1 MKISSPTAI
10 NRILQLFNTPR
21 ASVEQEFSPYFYRY
35 FSRFFKDSKK
45 FGGYIELCW
54 YLSQVTRAKNASV
67 LDLGCGFGMMATL
80 FGLFGAKEVMGYD
93 LNTEKIDL
101 FKKLLLYLDP
111 EVGNVKPVHGDS
123 SKIEFPDEYFDVV
136 VTNETLSHV
145 REMEHTIEEIYRIL
159 KPGGRLLVRDG
170 NNSLFLWGRVRR
182 RMFWRK
188 IEQGPVDPSA
198 FRSTDVLLPFIEV
211 RQKMILEKFPQMDRE
226 KVQLL
231 SQETKGMFGNEIF
244 EAVEKFQKTGR
255 IAARPKFRYRNPMT
269 GEFPEREINPF
280 RLKMMLIK
288 RGFEASFIP
297 YFYSESL
304 SGTEMMIKRFF
315 YLMGRYISILH
326 LFLTPGFA
334 ILGEKKRG
342 AKIDNNCH

>member
-1 MKISSPTAI
+1 
-10 NRILQLFNTPR
+10 
-21 ASVEQEFSPYFYRY
+21 
-35 FSRFFKDSKK
+35 
-45 FGGYIELCW
+45 
-54 YLSQVTRAKNASV
+54 
-67 LDLGCGFGMMATL
+67 MATF
-80 FGLFGAKEVMGYD
+80 FGLIGSREVVGYD
-93 LNTEKIDL
+93 LNTEKIEL
-101 FKKLLLYLDP
+101 FQKLLLYLGP
-111 EVGNVKPVHGDS
+111 EIKNVKPFLGDS
-123 SKIEFPDEYFDVV
+123 SKIEYPNGYFDVV

-188 IEQGPVDPSA
+188 IEQGPVDPSS
-198 FRSTDVLLPFIEV
+198 FRSTDIPLPFIEV

-226 KVQLL
+226 KIQLL
-231 SQETKGMFGNEIF
+231 SQETAGMFGNEIF
-244 EAVEKFQKTGR
+244 EAVEKFEKTGR
-255 IAARPKFRYRNPMT
+255 IPARPKFRYRNPMT

-297 YFYSESL
+297 YFYSESF

-315 YLMGRYISILH
+315 YLMGRYISIFH

>member
-1 MKISSPTAI
+1 MEISNLVAFSKI
-10 NRILQLFNTPR
+10 QKLFKTPKS
-21 ASVEQEFSPYFYRY
+21 SVEKEFSPYFYRY
-35 FSRFFKDSKK
+35 FSRYFKNPNK
-45 FGGYIELCW
+45 FEGYIGLCR
-54 YLSQVTRAKNASV
+54 YLSHVTKAKNASV

-80 FGLFGAKEVMGYD
+80 FGLYGAKEVVGYD
-93 LNTEKIDL
+93 LNKEKIDL
-101 FKKLLLYLDP
+101 FKQLLLYIDP
-111 EVGNVKPVHGDS
+111 EIKNVKPVLGDS
-123 SKIEFPDEYFDVV
+123 SKIEYPNGYFDVV

-182 RMFWRK
+182 RMFWRR

-198 FRSTDVLLPFIEV
+198 FRSTDIPLPFIEV
-211 RQKMILEKFPQMDRE
+211 RRKMILEKFPQMDRE
-226 KVQLL
+226 KIQLL
-231 SQETKGMFGNEIF
+231 SQETAGMFGNEIF
-244 EAVEKFQKTGR
+244 EAVEKFEKTGK
-255 IAARPKFRYRNPMT
+255 IPARPKFRYRNPMT

-280 RLKMMLIK
+280 RLKTMLIK

-297 YFYSESL
+297 YFYSESF

-315 YLMGRYISILH
+315 YLMGRYVSIFH

-334 ILGEKKRG
+334 LLGIKKT
-342 AKIDNNCH
+342 

>member
-1 MKISSPTAI
+1 MEISNLVAFSKI
-10 NRILQLFNTPR
+10 QKLFKTPKS
-21 ASVEQEFSPYFYRY
+21 SVEKEFSPYFYRY
-35 FSRFFKDSKK
+35 FSRYFKNPNK
-45 FGGYIELCW
+45 FEGYIGLCR
-54 YLSQVTRAKNASV
+54 YLSHVTKAKNASV

-80 FGLFGAKEVMGYD
+80 FGLYGAKEVVGYD
-93 LNTEKIDL
+93 LNKEKIDL
-101 FKKLLLYLDP
+101 FKQLLLYIDT
-111 EVGNVKPVHGDS
+111 EIKNVKPFLGDS
-123 SKIEFPDEYFDVV
+123 SKIEYPNRYFDVV

-182 RMFWRK
+182 RMFWRR

-198 FRSTDVLLPFIEV
+198 FRSTDVPLPFIEV

-244 EAVEKFQKTGR
+244 EAVEKFEKTGK
-255 IAARPKFRYRNPMT
+255 IPARPKFRYRNPMT

-297 YFYSESL
+297 YFYSESF

>member
-1 MKISSPTAI
+1 MEISNLVAFSKI
-10 NRILQLFNTPR
+10 QKLFKTPKS
-21 ASVEQEFSPYFYRY
+21 SVEKEFSPYFYQY
-35 FSRFFKDSKK
+35 FSRFFKNPKK
-45 FGGYIELCW
+45 FDGYLELCR
-54 YLSQVTRAKNASV
+54 YLSHVTKAKNAFV
-67 LDLGCGFGMMATL
+67 LDLGCGFGLMATF
-80 FGLFGAKEVMGYD
+80 FGLIGSREVVGYD
-93 LNTEKIDL
+93 LNTEKIEL
-101 FKKLLLYLDP
+101 FQKLLLYLGP
-111 EVGNVKPVHGDS
+111 EIKNVKPFLGDS
-123 SKIEFPDEYFDVV
+123 SKIEYPNGYFDVV

-188 IEQGPVDPSA
+188 IEQGPVDPSS
-198 FRSTDVLLPFIEV
+198 FRSTDIPLPFIEV

-226 KVQLL
+226 KIQLL
-231 SQETKGMFGNEIF
+231 SQETAGMFGNEIF
-244 EAVEKFQKTGR
+244 EAVEKFEKTGR
-255 IAARPKFRYRNPMT
+255 IPARHKFRYRNPMT

-297 YFYSESL
+297 YFYSESF

-315 YLMGRYISILH
+315 YLMGRCISIFH

-334 ILGEKKRG
+334 ILGIKKR
-342 AKIDNNCH
+342 